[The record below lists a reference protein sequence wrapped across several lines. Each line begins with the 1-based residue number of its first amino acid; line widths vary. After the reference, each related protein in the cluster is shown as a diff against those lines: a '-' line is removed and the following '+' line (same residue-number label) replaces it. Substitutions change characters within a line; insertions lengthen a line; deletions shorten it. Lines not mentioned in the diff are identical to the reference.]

1 MTMRGYYLGQ
11 HSGCVY
17 GIVVDEEDDGAQG
30 GAKAALKNAL
40 KEAYE
45 NVGYDPDKVAEYLFT
60 ATFRR
65 LPRKPRYN
73 ALLHAGNAVGINLP
87 VLMQRLIEATPALIP
102 DGSAEDGAR
111 LMRELVLAPFDAL
124 GQRVAAAVD
133 EERNE
138 AVAKPESS
146 A

>member
-17 GIVVDEEDDGAQG
+17 GIVADEEHEGSQN

-87 VLMQRLIEATPALIP
+87 VLMQRLIDAIQEALPEGT
-102 DGSAEDGAR
+102 AEDGAR
-111 LMRELVLAPFDAL
+111 LMRELVLSPFDAL
-124 GQRVAAAVD
+124 GD
-133 EERNE
+133 SSSGERT
-138 AVAKPESS
+138 
-146 A
+146 